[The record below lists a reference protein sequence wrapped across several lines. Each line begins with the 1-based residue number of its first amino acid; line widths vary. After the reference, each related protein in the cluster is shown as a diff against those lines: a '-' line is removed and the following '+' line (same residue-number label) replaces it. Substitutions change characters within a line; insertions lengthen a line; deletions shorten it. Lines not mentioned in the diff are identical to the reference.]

1 MMDGGNL
8 CNDKPSRTLL
18 TTCHSCFACLY
29 FIQIPNSITT
39 IFDIQDL
46 SLFRLKKKTPVFCA
60 VVLSSVAKGRN
71 WAGLRL
77 PTNAVSEFDLGQLA
91 PLRNKS
97 KVKSD
102 DHHI

>member
-1 MMDGGNL
+1 VMDGGNL

-46 SLFRLKKKTPVFCA
+46 SLFRLKKKTPVFLCCSPVVCGKGQELGWLTSADQCRVGVRSRPTCA
-60 VVLSSVAKGRN
+60 TQK
-71 WAGLRL
+71 
-77 PTNAVSEFDLGQLA
+77 
-91 PLRNKS
+91 
-97 KVKSD
+97 
-102 DHHI
+102 